1 MRALCLA
8 FPATAAAAFLSV
20 LAGMQRGGLPSERVA
35 WVAIGV
41 LLTVAAHLLPA
52 LCRGG
57 RMSYR
62 VVGAVIWAG
71 CMAAT
76 CYGHAVFFL
85 MAQQHA
91 GALRADAVVVPASIE
106 GTGRDLGAIAADRAA
121 AVAELMARCRVD
133 CMARRAT
140 IRARIDALDAEAGE
154 RRRREGT
161 ADRVTAAQDRAETH
175 RNATLTDPVT
185 GRLAAVTGVP
195 ASTLELLAGM
205 LCALTLE
212 GVACLCWALA
222 LDRRN
227 KPHERDCEINPMNEA
242 RETNPTS
249 GNTTARPNPAIS
261 ARAREES
268 EPVTPAVT
276 GASGAA
282 SIPVTDAVT
291 DRDRVADAIAT
302 GRVRCTVADIR
313 RFLNCSQTRAM
324 ALRRELVEVEA

>member
-8 FPATAAAAFLSV
+8 FPATAAAVFLSV

-62 VVGAVIWAG
+62 IVGAVIWAG

-76 CYGHAVFFL
+76 CYGHALFFL

-91 GALRADAVVVPASIE
+91 GALRADAVVAPASIE
-106 GTGRDLGAIAADRAA
+106 ATGRDLGAIAADRAA
-121 AVAELMARCRVD
+121 AVADLMARCRID
-133 CMARRAT
+133 CTARRVT
-140 IRARIDALDAEAGE
+140 IRARIDALDAEVGE
-154 RRRREGT
+154 TRRREAA
-161 ADRVTAAQDRAETH
+161 ADRVTAAQDRAETR
-175 RNATLTDPVT
+175 RNAALTDPVT
-185 GRLAAVTGVP
+185 GRLAAVTGIP
-195 ASTLELLAGM
+195 ASTLDLQAGM

-222 LDRRN
+222 LDSGKQPHEGTPLR
-227 KPHERDCEINPMNEA
+227 KLPHERH
-242 RETNPTS
+242 RETNPMNAAS
-249 GNTTARPNPAIS
+249 ASDGIAIHGAVPAS
-261 ARAREES
+261 YGGGS
-268 EPVTPAVT
+268 EPVTE
-276 GASGAA
+276 
-282 SIPVTDAVT
+282 PVAC
-291 DRDRVADAIAT
+291 DRDRVAAEIEA